1 MESLS
6 LVTIDYYRLT
16 QFAPNAVWN
25 TTQRDKDN
33 KGF

>member
-6 LVTIDYYRLT
+6 LVTIGVYRFT
-16 QFAPNAVWN
+16 QFAPNIVWN
-25 TTQRDKDN
+25 TTQQHKDN

>member
-6 LVTIDYYRLT
+6 LVTIDSYRST

-25 TTQRDKDN
+25 TTQHFKDN